1 MVVMEASTGDVS
13 EKVAIGTRLFALPFI
28 IRDF

>member
-1 MVVMEASTGDVS
+1 MAVMEASTGDVS
-13 EKVAIGTRLFALPFI
+13 EKAAIGTRLFALPFI